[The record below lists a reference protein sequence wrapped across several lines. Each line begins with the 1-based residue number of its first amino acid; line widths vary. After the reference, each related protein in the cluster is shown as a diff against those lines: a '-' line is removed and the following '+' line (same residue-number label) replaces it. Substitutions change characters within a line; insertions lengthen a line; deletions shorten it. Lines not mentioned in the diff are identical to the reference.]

1 MEQAFTGNEI
11 TVLYQNLLNSWNRR
25 DARDMAVL
33 ASPQCSFTGF
43 DGSQMYGPQEIEA
56 SLQPIFTNHPT
67 AAYVSIIREV
77 RELGEGVALLRAT
90 VGMVPPG
97 KDDINPAVNAIQT
110 LVAKKGADG
119 WKIEMFQNTPAAFHG
134 RPEATEQLSKE
145 LREAYRQHGVL

>member
-25 DARDMAVL
+25 DARGMAVL

-56 SLQPIFTNHPT
+56 SLQPIFANHPT

-90 VGMVPPG
+90 VGMVPPVRM
-97 KDDINPAVNAIQT
+97 ILT
-110 LVAKKGADG
+110 
-119 WKIEMFQNTPAAFHG
+119 
-134 RPEATEQLSKE
+134 
-145 LREAYRQHGVL
+145 RQ